1 MGLVLLLAC
10 CSSFL
15 LVDGLRA
22 PSSVLAPVLIHSVPP
37 RIPCIPAGSG
47 RAGALRMQSS
57 MGGLN
62 DVELGNTY
70 WAAWN
75 EEQGITESGFP
86 AGDDMVEK
94 DLKRMFNLNDADDGI
109 SENEIDDLQ
118 VCFPRIGTQHGE
130 HPAYGRGF
138 DTWQL
143 MFKLRKEL
151 GDDDF
156 KRIFGDLRINGP
168 PLL

>member
-37 RIPCIPAGSG
+37 RVPCIPAGSG

-57 MGGLN
+57 MGEAGLN
-62 DVELGNTY
+62 DAELGNTY

-86 AGDDMVEK
+86 AGDDIVEK

-109 SENEIDDLQ
+109 SENEIDDL
-118 VCFPRIGTQHGE
+118 
-130 HPAYGRGF
+130 
-138 DTWQL
+138 QL